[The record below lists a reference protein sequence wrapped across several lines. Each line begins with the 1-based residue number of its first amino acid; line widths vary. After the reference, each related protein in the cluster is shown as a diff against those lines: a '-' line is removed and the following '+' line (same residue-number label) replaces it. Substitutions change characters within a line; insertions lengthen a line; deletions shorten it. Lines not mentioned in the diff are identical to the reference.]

1 MTRMISPVLLS
12 LVKAMVIL
20 SVGLKGTNLTILYS
34 SHSVIQVLAKESEE
48 TLLYRDMQTDMV
60 QQMLRRLGSAKIP
73 TSEPA
78 DASPAPARPQ

>member
-34 SHSVIQVLAKESEE
+34 SHSVSLWGGGGRTGMTA
-48 TLLYRDMQTDMV
+48 
-60 QQMLRRLGSAKIP
+60 G
-73 TSEPA
+73 
-78 DASPAPARPQ
+78 ASDSPSTAVHDTTRPGVF